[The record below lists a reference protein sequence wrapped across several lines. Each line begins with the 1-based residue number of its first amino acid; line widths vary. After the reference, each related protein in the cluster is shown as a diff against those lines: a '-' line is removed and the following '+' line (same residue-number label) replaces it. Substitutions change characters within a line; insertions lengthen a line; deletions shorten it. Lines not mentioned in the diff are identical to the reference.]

1 MSTEAID
8 VACVALR
15 NFVHVSGALRAQA
28 LIPLGSGE
36 PAIVSCVR
44 LGPLEIAIGE
54 RSVELPHDVAI
65 EADAPDLGGL
75 RPLPPFTVDAARGE
89 VAGVI
94 GGGGKLPGGGVGG
107 GAG

>member
-75 RPLPPFTVDAARGE
+75 RPRPPGPGAAQGRGG
-89 VAGVI
+89 AR
-94 GGGGKLPGGGVGG
+94 GVGG
-107 GAG
+107 GARARPG